1 MDREAIAHQCVAMH
15 DKELIHALTLDK
27 TEYSDEFRIQAM
39 RELAADGR
47 VAERFAASDD
57 PLGFLVHDGGA
68 TSVIDAAYRFVRHT
82 PGVDVV
88 LTGTSDVDHL
98 GANVASIL
106 KPPLP
111 AEDLATL
118 RELFGDLAGFS
129 LDPPTA
135 PRRS

>member
-1 MDREAIAHQCVAMH
+1 MFAVRDIFKNPERLREA
-15 DKELIHALTLDK
+15 
-27 TEYSDEFRIQAM
+27 M
-39 RELAADGR
+39 RKLAAYVR

-82 PGVDVV
+82 PGGDVV
-88 LTGTSDVDHL
+88 LTGTGDVARL

-118 RELFGDLAGFS
+118 HELFGDLAGFG
-129 LDPPTA
+129 LDPSTVTRCM
-135 PRRS
+135 RRQNP